1 MSIDSVRHS
10 AGVSYTAPIDIP
22 VKSSPEAKPEAET
35 PSIPSV
41 QINLDIEGNKR
52 NVEAAIAEANARLQ
66 QAGQALKFN
75 YDETA
80 DYTVVT
86 VQNSTT
92 GEVVRQIPNEA
103 VLRVAHNIE
112 KLKGFL
118 LDKQA

>member
-10 AGVSYTAPIDIP
+10 PGVSYTAPVDIP
-22 VKSSPEAKPEAET
+22 VKSGLEVKSEAET

-41 QINLDIEGNKR
+41 QINLDIEGIKR
-52 NVEAAIAEANARLQ
+52 NVEAAIAEANARVQ

>member
-1 MSIDSVRHS
+1 MSIDPVRHS
-10 AGVSYTAPIDIP
+10 PGVSYAAPVDIP
-22 VKSSPEAKPEAET
+22 VKTGSDARAHVEA
-35 PSIPSV
+35 PSIPSA

-75 YDETA
+75 YDKTA
-80 DYTVVT
+80 DTTVVT

>member
-22 VKSSPEAKPEAET
+22 VKSGLEAKSEAET
-35 PSIPSV
+35 PIIPSV

>member
-10 AGVSYTAPIDIP
+10 AGVGYTAPIDIP
-22 VKSSPEAKPEAET
+22 VKSGLEAKSEAET